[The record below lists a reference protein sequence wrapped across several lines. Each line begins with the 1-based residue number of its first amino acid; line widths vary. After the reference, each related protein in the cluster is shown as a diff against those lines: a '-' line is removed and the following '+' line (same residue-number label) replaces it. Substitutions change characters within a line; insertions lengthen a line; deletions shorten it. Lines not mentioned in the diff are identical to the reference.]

1 MPKKTVTVASKA
13 VAILAVI
20 AAVGIGFTVS
30 QTASSSPDNTK
41 PLLTTT
47 SVTAGSNTSQIIT
60 TSGQRYARGENESG
74 QLGIQNYENQS
85 SWVLGGSNLKKV
97 SAPYD
102 HSIALAADGAV
113 STWGGNRYGAMATGN
128 TVAISTPRNITA
140 SLTYNQ
146 IVAGPNFVLAIDR
159 TGNLYGW
166 GKNDNGQLGT
176 GDTKA
181 RNKPVLIAP
190 GILFKSVK
198 AGKNFVVGLDV
209 TGKLW
214 AWGQNESG
222 QLGTGNITP
231 QLKPVKT
238 SEKTWVAVDTNIS
251 SSTVVALDDNTSIFT
266 WGSNSNGQLGNGPDW
281 RQEQKNE
288 NERVAQQI
296 QAIKD
301 DDEAR
306 RQQLIAT
313 CNADRQKQLDEW
325 QAAQPKPQPAPSPAP
340 TPTPEPTPGAT
351 SAPVPTPTP
360 TPTASQPPATP
371 KPTWDKSCEDEV
383 NASFKPTDTSNIKPR
398 TITEPALTGNS
409 ASPIKI
415 GGSRDYVAI
424 AMGSQNGFAIDDNNI
439 LYAWGTDA
447 NGQTG
452 LGIDDAKSHSQFP
465 VAVDSGDKFVSV
477 AAGNGFAA
485 AISKGNVLYTWGNG
499 NGVGSL
505 GTGDAKKIS
514 PSPVQQN
521 VIAVSLGSKTGYSID
536 SGHTGYSW
544 GEGVSG
550 LLGDGKTAN
559 RNSIQAFA
567 QGVNVVSPGLH
578 SGVGLNTAN
587 QLLNW
592 GSHVDGT
599 FANETTDDSVA
610 AVTLN
615 SISKFLDVAAG
626 RFFSVMVDNYG
637 GVWSWG
643 YNFFGQTGPYG
654 TGLITSQPV
663 GVPLP
668 VKVKFVAAS
677 ELQSFAV
684 GEDNTVWAWGA
695 GNASPQQIGVIQAGV
710 KQIAAG
716 KTNLTVLDND
726 GHVWQYGKGA
736 ANYGFTTY
744 ATLTQLTELP
754 GSIKYVA
761 SGGGTTL
768 VITDKGELLGWGD
781 TTNHQLLTDSTAYVS
796 VPVNVGGSR
805 KYSSVSVSETH
816 VLAVDSKNVVYGW
829 GNEPYGSFGDN
840 TMIDKNPQV
849 LPVFKAKEENK

>member
-1 MPKKTVTVASKA
+1 MPKKTVTIASKA

-20 AAVGIGFTVS
+20 AAVTIGATVS

-41 PLLTTT
+41 PLLSTTT
-47 SVTAGSNTSQIIT
+47 VVAGSNTSQIIT
-60 TSGQRYARGENESG
+60 SNGQRYARGENESG
-74 QLGIQNYENQS
+74 QLGVQNYGNQS
-85 SWVLGGSNLKKV
+85 AWALGGSNLKKV

-102 HSIALAADGAV
+102 HSIALAADNTV
-113 STWGGNRYGAMATGN
+113 STWGGNRYGVMATG
-128 TVAISTPRNITA
+128 STAAVSSPRSLTA
-140 SLTYNQ
+140 SLTYSQ
-146 IVAGPNFVLAIDR
+146 IVAGSNFVLAIDR
-159 TGNLYGW
+159 AGNLYGW

-181 RNKPVLIAP
+181 QNKPVLIAP
-190 GILFKSVK
+190 GVAFKSVK
-198 AGKNFVVGLDV
+198 AGKNFVIGLDV
-209 TGKLW
+209 AGKLW

-222 QLGTGNITP
+222 QLGIGNTTP

-288 NERVAQQI
+288 NARVAQEI

-301 DDEAR
+301 ADEAR

-313 CNADRQKQLDEW
+313 CNADRQKQLDAW
-325 QAAQPKPQPAPSPAP
+325 QAAQPKPQPSP
-340 TPTPEPTPGAT
+340 TPTPTPVPTAGAT
-351 SAPVPTPTP
+351 STPVPTPTP
-360 TPTASQPPATP
+360 SPTVSQPPATP
-371 KPTWDKSCEDEV
+371 KPTWDKTCDDEV
-383 NASFKPTDTSNIKPR
+383 NASFKATDTSNIKPQV
-398 TITEPALTGNS
+398 ITEPALTGNS

-415 GGSRDYVAI
+415 GGIRDYIAV
-424 AMGSQNGFAIDDNNI
+424 AMGSQNGFAIDKNHV

-452 LGIDDAKSHSQFP
+452 LGLDDAKTHSQFP
-465 VAVDSGDKFVSV
+465 VVVNSGDKFVSV
-477 AAGNGFAA
+477 AAGNSFAA
-485 AISKGNVLYTWGNG
+485 AISQGNVLYTWGNG

-505 GTGDAKKIS
+505 GTGDATKTS

-521 VIAVSLGSKTGYSID
+521 VIAVTLGSKTGYSID
-536 SGHTGYSW
+536 AAHTGYSW

-559 RNSIQAFA
+559 RSSIQPFA

-578 SGVGLNTAN
+578 SGVGLNTNN

-599 FANETTDDSVA
+599 FVNEASDDSVA

-637 GVWSWG
+637 GVWAWG

-654 TGLITSQPV
+654 TGLITAQPV

-668 VKVKFVAAS
+668 VKVKLVAAS

-684 GEDNTVWAWGA
+684 GDDNTVWAWGA
-695 GNASPQQIGVIQAGV
+695 GNATPQQIGLVKAGI
-710 KQIAAG
+710 KQISAG

-736 ANYGFTTY
+736 GNYAFGTY
-744 ATLTQLTELP
+744 TTLTQLTELKDK
-754 GSIKYVA
+754 IKYVS
-761 SGGGTTL
+761 SGGNTSF
-768 VITDKGELLGWGD
+768 VITESGKLFGWGD
-781 TTNHQLLTDSTAYVS
+781 TTNYQLLTGNTAYVGT
-796 VPVNVGGSR
+796 PVSVGGNR

-816 VLAVDSKNVVYGW
+816 VLAVDNKNVVYGW

-840 TMIDKNPQV
+840 TIINTNPQV
-849 LPVFKAKEENK
+849 LPVLKTKEETK